1 MKIKTSILQE
11 MVSKAVKGASNN
23 KMIPISS
30 FIGID
35 FKQDSLG
42 GKGILT
48 LMTTDGSNQ
57 LRIKQTIE
65 GTEEFYSVVDVDR
78 FSKLVGKTTSE
89 FIELNNKDNYLEFK
103 GNGTYKLDIIPV
115 NEEGEIVKFPF
126 INIDTTKESIK
137 LSVEKLKSIIST
149 LKVSVAKTMEVPCL
163 TGYYI
168 SDKSVAT
175 DRQMMGYI
183 KDSIIDEPIL
193 ISSEMAELLQL
204 LEGEIVNLLK
214 EDNKLYFATDNILIY
229 GKQLEGIDKYP
240 VSQIEQLMSLNY
252 KYSVKCSK
260 QDLLNVLDR
269 MSLFVGNYD
278 KNGVILTFSNDGLQV
293 TSQESN
299 ATEIIELDMDANV
312 DYEEFSCLID
322 IEMLKSQVQKNI
334 SDTIEIHYGQ
344 AQSIILVE
352 GNTTTFICL
361 LEKE

>member
-11 MVSKAVKGASNN
+11 MVSKAVKGAGNN

-30 FIGID
+30 FIGIEIN
-35 FKQDSLG
+35 QG
-42 GKGILT
+42 TLT

-57 LRIKQTIE
+57 LRVSKKLDGDSTN
-65 GTEEFYSVVDVDR
+65 FYSVVDVDK

-89 FIELNNKDNYLEFK
+89 NIDLINKDNYLEFK
-103 GNGTYKLDIIPV
+103 GNGTYKLDIPI
-115 NEEGEIVKFPF
+115 NEEGEIVKFP
-126 INIDTTKESIK
+126 SIGLEVIENEK
-137 LSVEKLKSIIST
+137 TIELPIEKLKSIITT

-204 LEGEIVNLLK
+204 LEGETVNLLK

-240 VSQIEQLMSLNY
+240 VSQIEQLMSLDY
-252 KYSVKCSK
+252 KYSVKCKK
-260 QDLLNVLDR
+260 QDLLDVLDR

>member
-1 MKIKTSILQE
+1 M
-11 MVSKAVKGASNN
+11 SKEV
-23 KMIPISS
+23 
-30 FIGID
+30 
-35 FKQDSLG
+35 
-42 GKGILT
+42 
-48 LMTTDGSNQ
+48 
-57 LRIKQTIE
+57 
-65 GTEEFYSVVDVDR
+65 
-78 FSKLVGKTTSE
+78 
-89 FIELNNKDNYLEFK
+89 
-103 GNGTYKLDIIPV
+103 
-115 NEEGEIVKFPF
+115 
-126 INIDTTKESIK
+126 IK

-175 DRQMMGYI
+175 DRQMMCYI
-183 KDSIIDEPIL
+183 KDSIIEEPIL

-204 LEGEIVNLLK
+204 LEGETVNLLK
-214 EDNKLYFATDNILIY
+214 EDNKLYFAADNILIY

-240 VSQIEQLMSLNY
+240 VSQIEQLMSLDY
-252 KYSVKCSK
+252 KYSVKCKK

-278 KNGVILTFSNDGLQV
+278 KNGVILTFLNAVLQI

-299 ATEIIELDMDANV
+299 ATEIIELDMDANA

>member
-30 FIGID
+30 FIGIELEEVLD
-35 FKQDSLG
+35 KCHLSL
-42 GKGILT
+42 T
-48 LMTTDGSNQ
+48 TTDGSNQ
-57 LRIKQTIE
+57 LLIDKEVENTK
-65 GTEEFYSVVDVDR
+65 EFYSVVDVDR
-78 FSKLVGKTTSE
+78 FSKLVAKTTSE

-103 GNGTYKLDIIPV
+103 GNGTYKLDIPV
-115 NEEGEIVKFPF
+115 NEEGEIVKFPL

-175 DRQMMGYI
+175 DRQMMSYI

-204 LEGEIVNLLK
+204 LEGETVNLLK
-214 EDNKLYFATDNILIY
+214 EDNKLYFAADNILIY

-252 KYSVKCSK
+252 KYSVKCKK

-278 KNGVILTFSNDGLQV
+278 KNGVILTFSTDGLEI

-322 IEMLKSQVQKNI
+322 IEMLTSQVQKNI

>member
-1 MKIKTSILQE
+1 MKILTSILQE
-11 MVSKAVKGASNN
+11 MVSKAVKGAGNN

-30 FIGID
+30 FMGVEIEN
-35 FKQDSLG
+35 
-42 GKGILT
+42 GILT

-57 LRIKQTIE
+57 LRVSKKLDGNSTD
-65 GTEEFYSVVDVDR
+65 FYSVVDVDK

-103 GNGTYKLDIIPV
+103 GNGTYKLDVPV
-115 NEEGEIVKFPF
+115 NEEGEIVKFPLIVF
-126 INIDTTKESIK
+126 DENEKAIELPI
-137 LSVEKLKSIIST
+137 EKLKSIITT

-204 LEGEIVNLLK
+204 LEGDKVSLTK
-214 EDNKLYFATDNILIY
+214 DGNKLYFEANDILIY

-252 KYSVKCSK
+252 KYSVKCKK

-299 ATEIIELDMDANV
+299 ATEIIELDMDSNV

-334 SDTIEIHYGQ
+334 SDIIEIHYGQ
-344 AQSIILVE
+344 EKSIILVE

>member
-30 FIGID
+30 FIGIEI
-35 FKQDSLG
+35 K
-42 GKGILT
+42 KGTLT

-57 LRIKQTIE
+57 LRVSKKLE
-65 GTEEFYSVVDVDR
+65 GDSVDFYSVVDVDK

-103 GNGTYKLDIIPV
+103 GNGTYKLDIPV
-115 NEEGEIVKFPF
+115 NEEGEIVKFP
-126 INIDTTKESIK
+126 SIGLEVIENEK
-137 LSVEKLKSIIST
+137 TIELPIEKLKSIITT

-204 LEGEIVNLLK
+204 LEGETVNLLK

-229 GKQLEGIDKYP
+229 GKQLEGIDNYP

-252 KYSVKCSK
+252 KYSVKCKK

-322 IEMLKSQVQKNI
+322 IEMLTSQVQKNI

>member
-30 FIGID
+30 FIGIEI
-35 FKQDSLG
+35 K
-42 GKGILT
+42 KGTLT

-57 LRIKQTIE
+57 LRVSKKLE
-65 GTEEFYSVVDVDR
+65 GDSVDFYSVVDVDK

-103 GNGTYKLDIIPV
+103 GNGTYKLDIPV
-115 NEEGEIVKFPF
+115 NEEGEIVKFP
-126 INIDTTKESIK
+126 SIGLEVIENEK
-137 LSVEKLKSIIST
+137 AIELPIEKLKSIIST

-204 LEGEIVNLLK
+204 LEGETVNLLK

-299 ATEIIELDMDANV
+299 ATEIIELDTDANV

-334 SDTIEIHYGQ
+334 SDIIEIHYGQ